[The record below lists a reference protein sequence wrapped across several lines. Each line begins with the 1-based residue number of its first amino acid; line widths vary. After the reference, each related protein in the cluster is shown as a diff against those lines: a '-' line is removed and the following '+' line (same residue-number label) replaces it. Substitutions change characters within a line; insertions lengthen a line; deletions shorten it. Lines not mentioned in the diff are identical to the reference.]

1 MDKEDI
7 AFNKMAMLFG
17 SIKQADQEPNED
29 FDEELVNEDDSSDTL
44 AELKAAAFEILLTE
58 PGSEFDDWRW
68 ELINNYGTELTD
80 EFGSDPF
87 DVDASISDLWET
99 PYYDEASGLEY
110 DFSEWALAFATE
122 QSVQMYYDFISQHTV
137 KK

>member
-29 FDEELVNEDDSSDTL
+29 FDEELENEDDSSDTL

-110 DFSEWALAFATE
+110 DFSDWASAFATE